1 MRVRM
6 RVRVR
11 VRVCVCVCACVCVC
25 VCVRGEVE
33 FVVLGKNLFFD
44 FVINSRL
51 TFTIKYTS
59 I

>member
-11 VRVCVCVCACVCVC
+11 VRVRVCVCVC

-33 FVVLGKNLFFD
+33 FVVLGKNFFFD

>member
-11 VRVCVCVCACVCVC
+11 VRVRVCVCVCVC
-25 VCVRGEVE
+25 VCVREEVE
-33 FVVLGKNLFFD
+33 FVVLGKNFFFD